1 MTCLKS
7 NLYDPFNSLNIFL
20 EKCPTGSTYDTLQLK
35 IPSLRLLNKEDFD
48 LLFKYV
54 IERGFISVTKNEVGE
69 ITFLKHKRY
78 MLSTN
83 KLTTP
88 FFFFR

>member
-7 NLYDPFNSLNIFL
+7 NLYDSFNSLNIFL
-20 EKCPTGSTYDTLQLK
+20 EKYPAGSTYDTLKLK

-54 IERGFISVTKNEVGE
+54 VERGFISVTKNEAGE

-83 KLTTP
+83 ELIAP
-88 FFFFR
+88 SFFFR